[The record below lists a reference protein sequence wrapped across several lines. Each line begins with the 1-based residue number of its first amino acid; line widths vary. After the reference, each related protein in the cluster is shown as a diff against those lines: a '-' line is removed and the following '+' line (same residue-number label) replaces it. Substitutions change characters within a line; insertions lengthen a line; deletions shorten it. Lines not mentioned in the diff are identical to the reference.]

1 MFARAVLGS
10 WWAILLVFA
19 VLGGHL
25 WWAVARCEGSY
36 FQRGGEAL
44 IILGIIVASQ
54 PYWRQRFND
63 LVQRQNPI
71 HMNGFV
77 TSVNDDIELCNRRE
91 AAMTEAAKEVLEER
105 YIGII
110 IIILGTA
117 INGYGDLV
125 LRWLGLVA

>member
-1 MFARAVLGS
+1 
-10 WWAILLVFA
+10 
-19 VLGGHL
+19 
-25 WWAVARCEGSY
+25 
-36 FQRGGEAL
+36 
-44 IILGIIVASQ
+44 
-54 PYWRQRFND
+54 
-63 LVQRQNPI
+63 
-71 HMNGFV
+71 MNGFV